1 MGQKVNPHGAR
12 VGVIIDWSTKWYA
25 GKKDFS
31 DKLIE
36 DYKLRKLLKDRINA
50 LAAGS
55 ERGAD
60 KKAINQAGISHIDI
74 QRAGDKIHLII
85 YTARP
90 GVVIG
95 KGAENVDLLKKEV
108 EAFTGKQTNI
118 DIIEI
123 KNPDIDAQ
131 LVAENIASQLE
142 KRVSFRRAMKQT
154 IGRAMKSGAKG
165 IKTTVSGR
173 LGGADIA
180 RSEGYHEGSI
190 PLQTLRAHIDY
201 GFAEAKTTYGRIGV
215 KVWIYKGQVLPS
227 KENKGSRLVNA
238 MSDSTLNGTGGGN
251 RRDGRRRFDRN
262 DRRGDRGGN
271 RGDRAPRN
279 HPASGAPAQ
288 KEGGK

>member
-31 DKLIE
+31 NNLIE
-36 DYKLRKLLKDRINA
+36 DYNLRKMLKEK
-50 LAAGS
+50 L
-55 ERGAD
+55 
-60 KKAINQAGISHIDI
+60 NQAGISHIDL
-74 QRAGDKIHLII
+74 QRAGEKLHVIV
-85 YTARP
+85 YTAKP
-90 GVVIG
+90 GIVIG
-95 KGAENVDLLKKEV
+95 KGGAGVEALKKEV
-108 EAFTGKQTNI
+108 EAFTGKQVAL

-131 LVAENIASQLE
+131 LVAENIAQQLE

-215 KVWIYKGQVLPS
+215 KVWIYKGQVLPT
-227 KENKGSRLVNA
+227 KDNKGSKLVNA
-238 MSDSTLNGTGGGN
+238 MSESTLNGSGN
-251 RRDGRRRFDRN
+251 RREGRRRFDRN
-262 DRRGDRGGN
+262 NN
-271 RGDRAPRN
+271 RGERGERAPRN
-279 HPASGAPAQ
+279 NDRTEA

>member
-31 DKLIE
+31 NNLIE
-36 DYKLRKLLKDRINA
+36 DYNLRKMLKEK
-50 LAAGS
+50 L
-55 ERGAD
+55 
-60 KKAINQAGISHIDI
+60 NQAGISHIDL
-74 QRAGDKIHLII
+74 QRAGEKLHVIV
-85 YTARP
+85 YTAKP
-90 GVVIG
+90 GIVIG
-95 KGAENVDLLKKEV
+95 KGGAGVEALKKEV
-108 EAFTGKQTNI
+108 EEFTGKQVQL

-131 LVAENIASQLE
+131 LVAENIAQQLE

-215 KVWIYKGQVLPS
+215 KVWIYKGQVLPN
-227 KENKGSRLVNA
+227 KDNKGSKLVNA
-238 MSDSTLNGTGGGN
+238 MSESTLNGTGN
-251 RRDGRRRFDRN
+251 RREGRRRFDRN
-262 DRRGDRGGN
+262 NN
-271 RGDRAPRN
+271 RGERGERAPRN
-279 HPASGAPAQ
+279 NDRTEA

>member
-12 VGVIIDWSTKWYA
+12 VGVILDWSTKWYA

-31 DKLIE
+31 NNLVE
-36 DYKLRKLLKDRINA
+36 DYNLRKMLKEK
-50 LAAGS
+50 L
-55 ERGAD
+55 
-60 KKAINQAGISHIDI
+60 NQAGISHIDL
-74 QRAGDKIHLII
+74 QRAGEKLHVIV
-85 YTARP
+85 YTAKP
-90 GVVIG
+90 GIVIG
-95 KGAENVDLLKKEV
+95 KGGAGVEALKKEV
-108 EAFTGKQTNI
+108 EEFTGKQVQL

-131 LVAENIASQLE
+131 LVAENIAQQLE

-215 KVWIYKGQVLPS
+215 KVWIYKGQVLPT
-227 KENKGSRLVNA
+227 KDNKGSKLVNA
-238 MSDSTLNGTGGGN
+238 MSESTLNGTGN
-251 RRDGRRRFDRN
+251 RREGRRRFDRN
-262 DRRGDRGGN
+262 NN
-271 RGDRAPRN
+271 RGERGERTPRN
-279 HPASGAPAQ
+279 NDRTEA

>member
-1 MGQKVNPHGAR
+1 MGQKINPHGAR

-31 DKLIE
+31 NNLIE
-36 DYKLRKLLKDRINA
+36 DYNLRKMLKEK
-50 LAAGS
+50 L
-55 ERGAD
+55 
-60 KKAINQAGISHIDI
+60 NQAGISHIDI
-74 QRAGDKIHLII
+74 QRAGEKLHVIV
-85 YTARP
+85 YTAKP
-90 GVVIG
+90 GIVIG
-95 KGAENVDLLKKEV
+95 KGGAGVEALKKEV
-108 EAFTGKQTNI
+108 EAFTGKQAAL

-131 LVAENIASQLE
+131 LVAENIAQQLE

-201 GFAEAKTTYGRIGV
+201 GFAEAKTTYGRIGI

-227 KENKGSRLVNA
+227 KDNKGSKLVNA
-238 MSDSTLNGTGGGN
+238 MSESTLNGTGN
-251 RRDGRRRFDRN
+251 RREGRRRFDRN
-262 DRRGDRGGN
+262 NN
-271 RGDRAPRN
+271 RGERAPRN
-279 HPASGAPAQ
+279 NNTEA